1 MNFLLQEI
9 NREINTIGAKTSE
22 IEITRRVID
31 MKEKAEQIKEQV
43 QNVL

>member
-22 IEITRRVID
+22 LEITQRVID
-31 MKEKAEQIKEQV
+31 MKEKGEQIKEQV